1 MTPLTPTAHNYMQTG
16 SWYDTCDDDGYVD
29 SDGSPPPSDDDD
41 LDDDDDEL
49 PPCMLSM
56 LCM

>member
-1 MTPLTPTAHNYMQTG
+1 LTPLTPTAHNYMQTG

-29 SDGSPPPSDDDD
+29 SDESPPPSDDDD

>member
-1 MTPLTPTAHNYMQTG
+1 MQTG